1 MGRSS
6 THMHNG
12 MATTGI
18 MNIALEI
25 LWRKP
30 NIVGSFSEFGHIAY
44 VTMRGNIKRQTKD
57 KTYKEIIVGYDENQT
72 RDTYKLYNK
81 ETKRVI
87 ISRYIK

>member
-6 THMHNG
+6 THMHTS

-18 MNIALEI
+18 MNISLEF

-44 VTMRGNIKRQTKD
+44 VKKRENIKRQTKD